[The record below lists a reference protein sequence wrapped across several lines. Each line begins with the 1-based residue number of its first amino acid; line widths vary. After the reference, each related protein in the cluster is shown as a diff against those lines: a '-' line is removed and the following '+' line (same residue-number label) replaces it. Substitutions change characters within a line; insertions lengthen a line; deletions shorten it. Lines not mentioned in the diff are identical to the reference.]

1 MNALEAH
8 LVEITRTVWKCT
20 LGLDVAPVEGPP
32 ASWGRVFRATVTLRG
47 AWDGELSLSCPD
59 ALARE
64 TAGLFFGMPPEHV
77 SDRETADAV
86 GELANMTGGN
96 LKAVLPGPCRLSTPS
111 SERREDDAP
120 APGALR
126 LEFRCG
132 VRRFAVELT
141 KEDLS

>member
-1 MNALEAH
+1 MNDLEAH
-8 LVEITRTVWKCT
+8 LIEITRTVWKCT
-20 LGLDVAPVEGPP
+20 LGLDVSRRDAPAVP
-32 ASWGRVFRATVTLRG
+32 AAPVFRATVTLRG

-59 ALARE
+59 GLARE
-64 TAGLFFGMPPEHV
+64 TASLFFGKPAEHV

-96 LKAVLPGPCRLSTPS
+96 LKAVLPGPCRLSTPAT
-111 SERREDDAP
+111 ERREDDAA

-126 LEFRCG
+126 LDFACG
-132 VRRFAVELT
+132 GRRFAVELT